1 MNIKCYSKSNSNS
14 QNQINKICT
23 VYIIFIEY
31 YKAMNTNANANAN
44 VDPSNGINLVE
55 LAEQV
60 GQYFIENITAI
71 SIVVVVLISAL
82 VYQQIMHV
90 QIGADITENDAI
102 GSGLNSG
109 SNTKTVIVETF
120 DNMDQTT
127 DTNASDSDSLDAKLR
142 AGFCKSHL
150 GKPAELEMACSELS
164 KNSCTATSCCV
175 WSRMNSVESCV
186 SGNKHGP
193 IFKHGSNGAPKTLDY
208 YYFENKCKGNCPT
221 EK

>member
-31 YKAMNTNANANAN
+31 YKAMNANANANAN
-44 VDPSNGINLVE
+44 ANGINLVE
-55 LAEQV
+55 LAERF
-60 GQYFIENITAI
+60 GQYFIENITSI
-71 SIVVVVLISAL
+71 STVVVLIIGAL

-90 QIGADITENDAI
+90 QQVTDITENDTI
-102 GSGLNSG
+102 GSDLNAG
-109 SNTKTVIVETF
+109 ANAKTVIVETF
-120 DNMDQTT
+120 DNMDQASAN
-127 DTNASDSDSLDAKLR
+127 TNDDSLDAKLR

-150 GKPAELEMACSELS
+150 GKPAELETACGELS
-164 KNSCTATSCCV
+164 KHSCTATSCCV
-175 WSRMNSVESCV
+175 WARMNSTESCM

-193 IFKHGSNGAPKTLDY
+193 IFKHGTKGAPKTLDY